1 MNKFQKLA
9 MYAKQKSYQFAVGA
23 AVAVAS
29 SNASAAIDV
38 TAVTAKLA
46 EGEAAVGLIGA
57 AVLTVWAI
65 RKVYSMI
72 RG

>member
-1 MNKFQKLA
+1 M
-9 MYAKQKSYQFAVGA
+9 KQTKSYARRVAQYVA
-23 AVAVAS
+23 AGLTLVAAQ
-29 SNASAAIDV
+29 AQAAIDM

-46 EGEAAVGLIGA
+46 EGETAVAAIGA